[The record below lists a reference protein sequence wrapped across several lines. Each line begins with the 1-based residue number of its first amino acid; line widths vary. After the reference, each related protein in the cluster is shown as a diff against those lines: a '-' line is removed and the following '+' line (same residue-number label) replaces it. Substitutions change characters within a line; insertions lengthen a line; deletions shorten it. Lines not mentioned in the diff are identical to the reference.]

1 MAADPRL
8 LTHPAI
14 RREAERLAREFDAAW
29 ASGPHDFGGCGAGRA
44 ADVFRA
50 LLSDPSRPETR
61 DALVRMGVAA
71 DKRPFGDARWW
82 GEMRDE
88 PGALVRQF
96 LAVVPG
102 EVSHAQPR

>member
-1 MAADPRL
+1 MPADPRL
-8 LTHPAI
+8 LNHPAI

-61 DALVRMGVAA
+61 DALVRMGQAA
-71 DKRPFGDARWW
+71 TGPALGPLDSTPNWLSL
-82 GEMRDE
+82 RDL
-88 PGALVRQF
+88 PDALVREF

-102 EVSHAQPR
+102 EVPHG